1 MLTRAW
7 ATLDIKAYDLDT
19 REIEGIATTPKADR
33 RGDVIESAGAE
44 FSVPMPLL

>member
-19 REIEGIATTPKADR
+19 REIEGIATTPKADSSVAAQR
-33 RGDVIESAGAE
+33 RS
-44 FSVPMPLL
+44 PL